1 MENNKLIEK
10 LLQTLQE
17 DFISNNIDA
26 TYIYSYLNN
35 YEIESNIDITDILNK
50 FNNNKYN
57 KTNFLE
63 DSLEII
69 SNDYVMDN
77 TIILNLTLKEKNI
90 LSIID
95 KIIKYLTK
103 EKIQYK
109 ITISNK
115 IINNNVNI
123 NLTNKLDIFKLSEYI
138 NKKINK
144 LDIYKVNPMYIN
156 DSIISYNLSTK
167 ISYNF
172 VVAYYIYTFLNEIK
186 DKHIVTSN
194 EFYSFMLKHSQN
206 INECHDLSNYLCL
219 NDEKNNIDFLID
231 FNLITNE
238 LFEVIKRGTIEN
250 IFELNDLYNNI
261 EYKDKLIDKYSS
273 FNNLDKN
280 KELLNKI
287 IIAMITKY
295 GYQYT
300 LNSITEF
307 SKNYNVNLITRT
319 NNLRSEVIN
328 NTSFI
333 TYLNTINIKDKVDEI
348 NKCLDIKAEDLTS
361 DLILEKI
368 CKETYLS
375 CQTEEKKY
383 SGKIQV
389 ARSLI
394 RLTYGDY
401 SGITRNNNSRTLAK
415 EKLLPEEIEE
425 IIKISLEKNGYI
437 IESESDLYELYAT
450 HISHLCNKKEEQYVK
465 E

>member
-1 MENNKLIEK
+1 MENNILIEK

-17 DFISNNIDA
+17 DLLSNNIDID
-26 TYIYSYLNN
+26 YIYSYLNN
-35 YEIESNIDITDILNK
+35 YEIDNNIDITYTLNK
-50 FNNNKYN
+50 INNNKYN
-57 KTNFLE
+57 KINLL
-63 DSLEII
+63 DNSLEVI

-77 TIILNLTLKEKNI
+77 TIIMNLTIKEKNI
-90 LSIID
+90 VNIID
-95 KIIKYLTK
+95 KIIKYLDK

-115 IINNNVNI
+115 LINNNVNI

-144 LDIYKVNPMYIN
+144 EDLYKVNPLYIN
-156 DSIISYNLSTK
+156 DSKISYNLSTK
-167 ISYNF
+167 LSYNYIT
-172 VVAYYIYTFLNEIK
+172 AYYIYLFLNEIK

-206 INECHDLSNYLCL
+206 INECHDLSNYLEL
-219 NDEKNNIDFLID
+219 NKEKNNIDYLID
-231 FNLITNE
+231 FEIITNE
-238 LFEVIKRGTIEN
+238 LFEVIKRGTLEN

-261 EYKDKLIDKYSS
+261 EYKDKLIDKYKS
-273 FNNLDKN
+273 FNDISLN
-280 KELLNKI
+280 ETLLNKI

-295 GYQYT
+295 GYQYS
-300 LNSITEF
+300 LNSLLEF
-307 SKNYNVNLITRT
+307 SKSYNVNLITRT
-319 NNLRSEVIN
+319 NNLRNEVIN
-328 NTSFI
+328 STSFI
-333 TYLNTINIKDKVDEI
+333 TYLNTINIKDKVDII
-348 NKCLDIKAEDLTS
+348 NEDLDIKEEDLTS
-361 DLILEKI
+361 DLILENI

-375 CQTEEKKY
+375 CQNEEKKY

-401 SGITRNNNSRTLAK
+401 SGITRTNNARKIAK

-450 HISHLCNKKEEQYVK
+450 HISHICNKEGKALC
-465 E
+465 

>member
-17 DFISNNIDA
+17 DLLSNNIDID
-26 TYIYSYLNN
+26 YIYSYLNN
-35 YEIESNIDITDILNK
+35 YEIDNNIDITYTLNK
-50 FNNNKYN
+50 INNNKYN
-57 KTNFLE
+57 KINLL
-63 DSLEII
+63 DNSLEVI

-77 TIILNLTLKEKNI
+77 TIVMNLTIKEKNI
-90 LSIID
+90 VSIID
-95 KIIKYLTK
+95 KIIKYLDK

-109 ITISNK
+109 ITIFNK
-115 IINNNVNI
+115 LINNNINI

-144 LDIYKVNPMYIN
+144 EDLYQVNPLYIN
-156 DSIISYNLSTK
+156 DSKISYNLSTK
-167 ISYNF
+167 LSYNYI
-172 VVAYYIYTFLNEIK
+172 VSYYIYLFLNEIK

-206 INECHDLSNYLCL
+206 INECHDLSNYLEL
-219 NDEKNNIDFLID
+219 NKEKNNIDYLID
-231 FNLITNE
+231 FEIITNE
-238 LFEVIKRGTIEN
+238 LFEVIKRGTLEN

-261 EYKDKLIDKYSS
+261 EYKDKLIDKYKS
-273 FNNLDKN
+273 FNDISLN
-280 KELLNKI
+280 ETLLNKI

-300 LNSITEF
+300 LNSLLEF
-307 SKNYNVNLITRT
+307 SKSYNVNLITRT

-328 NTSFI
+328 STSFI
-333 TYLNTINIKDKVDEI
+333 TYLNTINIKDKVDII
-348 NKCLDIKAEDLTS
+348 NKELGIKEEDLTS
-361 DLILEKI
+361 DLILENI

-375 CQTEEKKY
+375 CQNEEKKY

-401 SGITRNNNSRTLAK
+401 SGITRTNNARKIAK

-450 HISHLCNKKEEQYVK
+450 HISHICNKEGKVLC
-465 E
+465 

>member
-1 MENNKLIEK
+1 MENNILIEK

-17 DFISNNIDA
+17 DLLSNNIDID
-26 TYIYSYLNN
+26 YIYSYLNN
-35 YEIESNIDITDILNK
+35 YEIDNNIDITYTLNK
-50 FNNNKYN
+50 INNNKYN
-57 KTNFLE
+57 KINLL
-63 DSLEII
+63 DNSLEVI

-77 TIILNLTLKEKNI
+77 TIIMNLTIKEKNI
-90 LSIID
+90 VNIID
-95 KIIKYLTK
+95 KIIKYLDK

-115 IINNNVNI
+115 LINNNVNI

-144 LDIYKVNPMYIN
+144 EDLYQINPLYIN
-156 DSIISYNLSTK
+156 DSKISYNLSTK
-167 ISYNF
+167 LSYNYIT
-172 VVAYYIYTFLNEIK
+172 AYYIYLFLNEIK

-206 INECHDLSNYLCL
+206 INECHDLSNYLEL
-219 NDEKNNIDFLID
+219 NKEKNNIDYLID
-231 FNLITNE
+231 FEIITNE
-238 LFEVIKRGTIEN
+238 LFEVIKRGTLEN

-261 EYKDKLIDKYSS
+261 EYKDKLIDKYKS
-273 FNNLDKN
+273 FNDISLN
-280 KELLNKI
+280 ETLLNKI

-295 GYQYT
+295 GYQYS
-300 LNSITEF
+300 LNSLLEF
-307 SKNYNVNLITRT
+307 SKSYNVNLITRT

-328 NTSFI
+328 STSFI
-333 TYLNTINIKDKVDEI
+333 TYLNTISIKD
-348 NKCLDIKAEDLTS
+348 NLDIKEEDLTS
-361 DLILEKI
+361 DLILENI

-375 CQTEEKKY
+375 CQNEEKKY

-401 SGITRNNNSRTLAK
+401 SGITRTNNERKIAK

-450 HISHLCNKKEEQYVK
+450 HISHICNKEGKALC
-465 E
+465 

>member
-1 MENNKLIEK
+1 MENNILIEK

-17 DFISNNIDA
+17 DLLSNNIDID
-26 TYIYSYLNN
+26 YIYSYLNN
-35 YEIESNIDITDILNK
+35 YEIDNNIDITYTLNK
-50 FNNNKYN
+50 INNNKYN
-57 KTNFLE
+57 KINLL
-63 DSLEII
+63 DNSLEVI

-77 TIILNLTLKEKNI
+77 TIIMNLTIKEKNI
-90 LSIID
+90 VSIID
-95 KIIKYLTK
+95 KIIKYLDK

-109 ITISNK
+109 ITIFNK
-115 IINNNVNI
+115 LINNNINI

-144 LDIYKVNPMYIN
+144 EDLYQVNPLYIN
-156 DSIISYNLSTK
+156 DSKISYSLSTK
-167 ISYNF
+167 LSYNYI
-172 VVAYYIYTFLNEIK
+172 VSYYIYLFLNEIK

-206 INECHDLSNYLCL
+206 INECHDLSNYLEL
-219 NDEKNNIDFLID
+219 NKEKNNIDYLID
-231 FNLITNE
+231 FEIITNE
-238 LFEVIKRGTIEN
+238 LFEVIKRGTLEN

-261 EYKDKLIDKYSS
+261 EYKDKLIDKYKS
-273 FNNLDKN
+273 FNDISLN
-280 KELLNKI
+280 ETLLNKI

-300 LNSITEF
+300 LNSLLEF
-307 SKNYNVNLITRT
+307 SKSYNVNLITRT
-319 NNLRSEVIN
+319 NNLRNEVIN
-328 NTSFI
+328 STSFI
-333 TYLNTINIKDKVDEI
+333 TYLNTINIKDKVDII
-348 NKCLDIKAEDLTS
+348 NADLGIKEEDLTS
-361 DLILEKI
+361 DLILESI

-375 CQTEEKKY
+375 CQNEEKKY

-401 SGITRNNNSRTLAK
+401 SGITRTNNARTIAK
-415 EKLLPEEIEE
+415 EKLLPKEIEE

-450 HISHLCNKKEEQYVK
+450 HISHICNKEGKVLC
-465 E
+465 

>member
-1 MENNKLIEK
+1 MENNILIEK

-17 DFISNNIDA
+17 DLLSNNIDID
-26 TYIYSYLNN
+26 YIYSYLNN
-35 YEIESNIDITDILNK
+35 YEIDNNIDITYTLNK
-50 FNNNKYN
+50 INNNKYN
-57 KTNFLE
+57 KINLL
-63 DSLEII
+63 DNSLEVI

-77 TIILNLTLKEKNI
+77 TIIMNLTIKEKNI
-90 LSIID
+90 VNIID
-95 KIIKYLTK
+95 KIIKYLDK

-115 IINNNVNI
+115 LINNNVNI

-144 LDIYKVNPMYIN
+144 EDLYKVNPLYIN
-156 DSIISYNLSTK
+156 DSKISYNLSTK
-167 ISYNF
+167 LSYNYIT
-172 VVAYYIYTFLNEIK
+172 AYYIYLFLNEIK

-206 INECHDLSNYLCL
+206 INECHDLSNYLEL
-219 NDEKNNIDFLID
+219 NKEKNNIDYLID
-231 FNLITNE
+231 FEIITNE
-238 LFEVIKRGTIEN
+238 LFEVIKRGTLEN

-261 EYKDKLIDKYSS
+261 EYKDKLIDKYKS
-273 FNNLDKN
+273 FNDISLN
-280 KELLNKI
+280 ETLLNKI

-295 GYQYT
+295 GYQYS
-300 LNSITEF
+300 LNSLLEF
-307 SKNYNVNLITRT
+307 SKSYNVNLITRT
-319 NNLRSEVIN
+319 NNLRNEVIN
-328 NTSFI
+328 STSFI
-333 TYLNTINIKDKVDEI
+333 TYLNTINIKDKVDII
-348 NKCLDIKAEDLTS
+348 NEDLDIKEEDLTS
-361 DLILEKI
+361 DLILENI

-375 CQTEEKKY
+375 CQNEEKKY

-401 SGITRNNNSRTLAK
+401 SGITRTNNARKIAK

-450 HISHLCNKKEEQYVK
+450 HISHICKKEGKVLC
-465 E
+465 

>member
-1 MENNKLIEK
+1 MENNILIEK

-17 DFISNNIDA
+17 DLLSNNIDID
-26 TYIYSYLNN
+26 YIYSYLNN
-35 YEIESNIDITDILNK
+35 YEIDNNIDITYTLNK
-50 FNNNKYN
+50 INNNKYN
-57 KTNFLE
+57 KINLL
-63 DSLEII
+63 DNSLEVI

-77 TIILNLTLKEKNI
+77 TIIMNLTIKEKNI
-90 LSIID
+90 VNIID
-95 KIIKYLTK
+95 KIIKYLDK

-115 IINNNVNI
+115 LINNNVNI

-144 LDIYKVNPMYIN
+144 EDLYKVNPLYIN
-156 DSIISYNLSTK
+156 DSKISYNLSTK
-167 ISYNF
+167 LSYNYIT
-172 VVAYYIYTFLNEIK
+172 AYYIYLFLNEIK

-206 INECHDLSNYLCL
+206 INECHDLSNYLEL
-219 NDEKNNIDFLID
+219 NKEKNNIDYLID
-231 FNLITNE
+231 FEIITNE
-238 LFEVIKRGTIEN
+238 LFEVIKRGTLEN

-261 EYKDKLIDKYSS
+261 EYKDKLIDKYKS
-273 FNNLDKN
+273 FNDISLN
-280 KELLNKI
+280 ETLLNKI

-295 GYQYT
+295 GYQYS
-300 LNSITEF
+300 LNSLLEF
-307 SKNYNVNLITRT
+307 SKSYNVNLITRT

-328 NTSFI
+328 STSFI
-333 TYLNTINIKDKVDEI
+333 TYLNTISIKDKVDII
-348 NKCLDIKAEDLTS
+348 NEDLDIKEEDLTS
-361 DLILEKI
+361 DLILENI

-375 CQTEEKKY
+375 CQNEEKKY

-401 SGITRNNNSRTLAK
+401 SGITRTNNARKIAK

-450 HISHLCNKKEEQYVK
+450 HISHICNKEGKALC
-465 E
+465 

>member
-1 MENNKLIEK
+1 MENNILIEK

-17 DFISNNIDA
+17 DLLSNNIDID
-26 TYIYSYLNN
+26 YIYSYLNN
-35 YEIESNIDITDILNK
+35 YEIDNNIDITYALNK
-50 FNNNKYN
+50 INNNKYN
-57 KTNFLE
+57 KINLL
-63 DSLEII
+63 DNSLEVI

-77 TIILNLTLKEKNI
+77 TIIMNLTIKEKNI
-90 LSIID
+90 VNIID
-95 KIIKYLTK
+95 KIIKYLDK

-115 IINNNVNI
+115 LINNNVNI

-144 LDIYKVNPMYIN
+144 EDLYKVNPLYIN
-156 DSIISYNLSTK
+156 DSKISYNLSTK
-167 ISYNF
+167 LSYNYIT
-172 VVAYYIYTFLNEIK
+172 AYYIYLFLNEIK

-206 INECHDLSNYLCL
+206 INECHDLSNYLEL
-219 NDEKNNIDFLID
+219 NKEKNNIDYLID
-231 FNLITNE
+231 FEIITNE
-238 LFEVIKRGTIEN
+238 LFEVIKRGTLEN

-261 EYKDKLIDKYSS
+261 EYKDKLIDKYKS
-273 FNNLDKN
+273 FNDISLN
-280 KELLNKI
+280 ETLLNKI

-295 GYQYT
+295 GYQYS
-300 LNSITEF
+300 LNSLLEF
-307 SKNYNVNLITRT
+307 SKSYNVNLITRT
-319 NNLRSEVIN
+319 NNLRNEVIN
-328 NTSFI
+328 STSFI
-333 TYLNTINIKDKVDEI
+333 TYLNTINIKDKVDII
-348 NKCLDIKAEDLTS
+348 NEDLDIKEEDLTS
-361 DLILEKI
+361 DLILENI

-375 CQTEEKKY
+375 CQNEEKKY

-401 SGITRNNNSRTLAK
+401 SGITRTNNARKIAK

-450 HISHLCNKKEEQYVK
+450 HISHICNKEGKALC
-465 E
+465 

>member
-1 MENNKLIEK
+1 MENNILIEK

-17 DFISNNIDA
+17 DLLSNNIDID
-26 TYIYSYLNN
+26 YIYSYLNN
-35 YEIESNIDITDILNK
+35 YEIDNNIDITYALNK
-50 FNNNKYN
+50 INNNKYN
-57 KTNFLE
+57 KINLL
-63 DSLEII
+63 DNSLEVI

-77 TIILNLTLKEKNI
+77 TIIMNLTIKEKNI
-90 LSIID
+90 VNIID
-95 KIIKYLTK
+95 KIIKYLDK

-115 IINNNVNI
+115 LINNNVNI

-144 LDIYKVNPMYIN
+144 EDLYQINPLYIN
-156 DSIISYNLSTK
+156 DSKISYNLSTK
-167 ISYNF
+167 LSYNYIM
-172 VVAYYIYTFLNEIK
+172 AYYIYLFLNEIK

-206 INECHDLSNYLCL
+206 INECHDLSNYLEL
-219 NDEKNNIDFLID
+219 NKEKNNIDYLID
-231 FNLITNE
+231 FEIITNE
-238 LFEVIKRGTIEN
+238 LFEVIKRGTLEN

-261 EYKDKLIDKYSS
+261 EYKDKLIDKYKS
-273 FNNLDKN
+273 FNDISLN
-280 KELLNKI
+280 ETLLNKI

-295 GYQYT
+295 GYQYS
-300 LNSITEF
+300 LNSLLEF
-307 SKNYNVNLITRT
+307 SKSYNVNLITRT
-319 NNLRSEVIN
+319 NNLRNEVIN
-328 NTSFI
+328 STSFI
-333 TYLNTINIKDKVDEI
+333 TYLNTINIKDKVDII
-348 NKCLDIKAEDLTS
+348 NEDLDIKEEDLTS
-361 DLILEKI
+361 DLILENI

-375 CQTEEKKY
+375 CQNEEKKY

-389 ARSLI
+389 ARRLI

-401 SGITRNNNSRTLAK
+401 SGITRTNNARTIAK

-450 HISHLCNKKEEQYVK
+450 HISHICNKEGNALC
-465 E
+465 

>member
-17 DFISNNIDA
+17 DLLSNNIDID
-26 TYIYSYLNN
+26 YIYSYLNN
-35 YEIESNIDITDILNK
+35 YEIDNNIDITYTLNK
-50 FNNNKYN
+50 INNNKYN
-57 KTNFLE
+57 KINLL
-63 DSLEII
+63 DNSMEII

-77 TIILNLTLKEKNI
+77 TIVMNLTIKEKNI
-90 LSIID
+90 VSIID
-95 KIIKYLTK
+95 KIVKYLDK

-115 IINNNVNI
+115 LINNNINI

-144 LDIYKVNPMYIN
+144 EDLYQVNPLYIN
-156 DSIISYNLSTK
+156 DSKISYNLLTK
-167 ISYNF
+167 LSYNY
-172 VVAYYIYTFLNEIK
+172 VTAYYIYLFLNEIK

-206 INECHDLSNYLCL
+206 INECHDLSNYLEL
-219 NDEKNNIDFLID
+219 NKEKNNIDYLID
-231 FNLITNE
+231 FEIITNE
-238 LFEVIKRGTIEN
+238 LFEVIKRGTLEN

-261 EYKDKLIDKYSS
+261 EYKDKLIDKYKS
-273 FNNLDKN
+273 FNDISLN
-280 KELLNKI
+280 ETLLNKI

-300 LNSITEF
+300 LNSLLEF
-307 SKNYNVNLITRT
+307 SKSYNVNLITRT

-328 NTSFI
+328 STSFI
-333 TYLNTINIKDKVDEI
+333 TYLNTISIKDKVDII
-348 NKCLDIKAEDLTS
+348 NADLGIKEEDLTS
-361 DLILEKI
+361 DLILENI

-375 CQTEEKKY
+375 CQNEEKKY

-401 SGITRNNNSRTLAK
+401 SGITRTNNARTIAK

-425 IIKISLEKNGYI
+425 IVKISLEKNGYI

-450 HISHLCNKKEEQYVK
+450 HISHICNKEGKALC
-465 E
+465 

>member
-1 MENNKLIEK
+1 MENNILIEK

-17 DFISNNIDA
+17 DLLSNNIDID
-26 TYIYSYLNN
+26 YIYSYLNN
-35 YEIESNIDITDILNK
+35 YEIDNNIDITYTLNK
-50 FNNNKYN
+50 INNNKYN
-57 KTNFLE
+57 KINLL
-63 DSLEII
+63 DNSLEVI

-77 TIILNLTLKEKNI
+77 TIVMNITIKEKNI
-90 LSIID
+90 VNIID
-95 KIIKYLTK
+95 KIIKYLDK

-115 IINNNVNI
+115 LINNNVNI

-144 LDIYKVNPMYIN
+144 EDLYQINPLYIN
-156 DSIISYNLSTK
+156 DSKISYNLSTK
-167 ISYNF
+167 LSYNYIT
-172 VVAYYIYTFLNEIK
+172 AYYIYLFLNEIK

-206 INECHDLSNYLCL
+206 INECHDLSNYLEL
-219 NDEKNNIDFLID
+219 NKEKNNIDYLID
-231 FNLITNE
+231 FEIITNE
-238 LFEVIKRGTIEN
+238 LFEVIKRGTLEN

-261 EYKDKLIDKYSS
+261 EYKDKLIDKYKS
-273 FNNLDKN
+273 FNDISLN
-280 KELLNKI
+280 ETLLNKI

-300 LNSITEF
+300 LNSLLEF
-307 SKNYNVNLITRT
+307 SKSYNVNLITRT
-319 NNLRSEVIN
+319 NNLRNEVIN
-328 NTSFI
+328 STSFI
-333 TYLNTINIKDKVDEI
+333 TYLNTINIKDKVDII
-348 NKCLDIKAEDLTS
+348 NEDLDIKEEDLTS
-361 DLILEKI
+361 DLILENI

-375 CQTEEKKY
+375 CQNEEKKY

-401 SGITRNNNSRTLAK
+401 SGITRTNNARKIAK

-450 HISHLCNKKEEQYVK
+450 HISHICNKEGKALC
-465 E
+465 

>member
-1 MENNKLIEK
+1 MENNILIEK

-17 DFISNNIDA
+17 DLLSNNIDID
-26 TYIYSYLNN
+26 YIYSYLNN
-35 YEIESNIDITDILNK
+35 YEIDNNIDITYALNK
-50 FNNNKYN
+50 INNNKYN
-57 KTNFLE
+57 KINLL
-63 DSLEII
+63 DNSLEVI

-77 TIILNLTLKEKNI
+77 TIIMNLTIKEKNI
-90 LSIID
+90 VNIID
-95 KIIKYLTK
+95 KIIKYLDK

-115 IINNNVNI
+115 LINNNVNI

-144 LDIYKVNPMYIN
+144 EDLYQINPLYIN
-156 DSIISYNLSTK
+156 DSKISYNLSTK
-167 ISYNF
+167 LSYNYIM
-172 VVAYYIYTFLNEIK
+172 AYYIYLFLNEIK

-206 INECHDLSNYLCL
+206 INECHDLSNYLEL
-219 NDEKNNIDFLID
+219 NKEKNNIDYLID
-231 FNLITNE
+231 FEIITNE
-238 LFEVIKRGTIEN
+238 LFEVIKRGTLEN

-261 EYKDKLIDKYSS
+261 EYKDKLIDKYKS
-273 FNNLDKN
+273 FNDISLN
-280 KELLNKI
+280 ETLLNKI

-300 LNSITEF
+300 LNSLLEF
-307 SKNYNVNLITRT
+307 SKSYNVNLITRT
-319 NNLRSEVIN
+319 NNLRNEVIN
-328 NTSFI
+328 STSFI
-333 TYLNTINIKDKVDEI
+333 TYLNTINIKDKVDII
-348 NKCLDIKAEDLTS
+348 NEDLDIKEEDLTS
-361 DLILEKI
+361 DLILENI

-375 CQTEEKKY
+375 CQNEEKKY

-401 SGITRNNNSRTLAK
+401 SGITRTNNARTIAK

-450 HISHLCNKKEEQYVK
+450 HISHICNKEGKALC
-465 E
+465 

>member
-1 MENNKLIEK
+1 MENNILIEK

-17 DFISNNIDA
+17 DLLSNNIDID
-26 TYIYSYLNN
+26 YIYSYLNN
-35 YEIESNIDITDILNK
+35 YEIDNNIDITYTLNK
-50 FNNNKYN
+50 INNNKYN
-57 KTNFLE
+57 KINLL
-63 DSLEII
+63 DNSLEVI

-77 TIILNLTLKEKNI
+77 TIIMNLTIKEKNI
-90 LSIID
+90 VNIID
-95 KIIKYLTK
+95 KIIKYLDK

-115 IINNNVNI
+115 LINNNVNI

-144 LDIYKVNPMYIN
+144 EDLYKVNPLYIN
-156 DSIISYNLSTK
+156 DSKISYNLSTK
-167 ISYNF
+167 LSYNYIT
-172 VVAYYIYTFLNEIK
+172 AYYIYLFLNEIK

-206 INECHDLSNYLCL
+206 INECHDLSNYLEL
-219 NDEKNNIDFLID
+219 NKEKNNIDYLID
-231 FNLITNE
+231 FEIITNE
-238 LFEVIKRGTIEN
+238 LFEVIKRGTLEN

-261 EYKDKLIDKYSS
+261 EYKDKLIDKYKS
-273 FNNLDKN
+273 FNDISLN
-280 KELLNKI
+280 ETLLNKI

-295 GYQYT
+295 GYQYS
-300 LNSITEF
+300 LNSLLEF
-307 SKNYNVNLITRT
+307 SKSYNVNLITRT
-319 NNLRSEVIN
+319 NNLINEVIN
-328 NTSFI
+328 STSFI
-333 TYLNTINIKDKVDEI
+333 TYLNTINIKDKVDII
-348 NKCLDIKAEDLTS
+348 NEDLDIKEEDLTS
-361 DLILEKI
+361 DLILENI

-375 CQTEEKKY
+375 CQNEEKKY

-401 SGITRNNNSRTLAK
+401 SGITRTNNARKIAK

-450 HISHLCNKKEEQYVK
+450 HISHICNKEGKALC
-465 E
+465 

>member
-1 MENNKLIEK
+1 MENNILIEK

-17 DFISNNIDA
+17 DLLSNNIDID
-26 TYIYSYLNN
+26 YIYSYLNN
-35 YEIESNIDITDILNK
+35 YEIDNNIDITYTLNK
-50 FNNNKYN
+50 INNNKYN
-57 KTNFLE
+57 KINLL
-63 DSLEII
+63 DNSLEVI

-77 TIILNLTLKEKNI
+77 TIIMNLTIKEKNI
-90 LSIID
+90 VNIID
-95 KIIKYLTK
+95 KIIKYLDK

-109 ITISNK
+109 ITTSNK
-115 IINNNVNI
+115 LINNNVNI

-144 LDIYKVNPMYIN
+144 EDLYQVNPLYIN
-156 DSIISYNLSTK
+156 DSKISYNLSTK
-167 ISYNF
+167 LSYNYI
-172 VVAYYIYTFLNEIK
+172 VSYYIYLFLNEIK

-206 INECHDLSNYLCL
+206 INECHDLSNYLEL
-219 NDEKNNIDFLID
+219 NKEKNNIDYLID
-231 FNLITNE
+231 FEIITNE
-238 LFEVIKRGTIEN
+238 LFEVIKRGTLEN

-261 EYKDKLIDKYSS
+261 EYKDKLIDKYKS
-273 FNNLDKN
+273 FNDISLN
-280 KELLNKI
+280 ETLLNKI

-300 LNSITEF
+300 LNSLLEF
-307 SKNYNVNLITRT
+307 SKSYNVNLITRT

-328 NTSFI
+328 STSFI
-333 TYLNTINIKDKVDEI
+333 TYLNTINIKDKVDII
-348 NKCLDIKAEDLTS
+348 NKELGIKEEDLTS
-361 DLILEKI
+361 DLILENI

-375 CQTEEKKY
+375 CQNEEKKY

-401 SGITRNNNSRTLAK
+401 SGITRTNNARKIAK

-450 HISHLCNKKEEQYVK
+450 HISHISNKEGKVLC
-465 E
+465 

>member
-1 MENNKLIEK
+1 MENNILIEK

-17 DFISNNIDA
+17 DLLSNNIDID
-26 TYIYSYLNN
+26 YIYSYLNN
-35 YEIESNIDITDILNK
+35 YEIDNNIDITYTLNK
-50 FNNNKYN
+50 INNNKYN
-57 KTNFLE
+57 RINLL
-63 DSLEII
+63 DNSLEII

-77 TIILNLTLKEKNI
+77 TIIMNLTIKEKNI
-90 LSIID
+90 VSIID
-95 KIIKYLTK
+95 KIIKYLDK
-103 EKIQYK
+103 EKINYK

-115 IINNNVNI
+115 LINNNVNI

-144 LDIYKVNPMYIN
+144 EDLYQVTPLYIN
-156 DSIISYNLSTK
+156 DSKISYNLSTK
-167 ISYNF
+167 LSYNYIT
-172 VVAYYIYTFLNEIK
+172 AYYIYLFLNEIK

-206 INECHDLSNYLCL
+206 INECHDLSNYLEL
-219 NDEKNNIDFLID
+219 NKEKNNIDYLID
-231 FNLITNE
+231 FEIITNE
-238 LFEVIKRGTIEN
+238 LFEVIKRGTLEN

-261 EYKDKLIDKYSS
+261 EYKDKLIDKYKS
-273 FNNLDKN
+273 FNDISLN
-280 KELLNKI
+280 ETLLNKI

-300 LNSITEF
+300 LNSLLEF
-307 SKNYNVNLITRT
+307 SKSYNVNLITRT
-319 NNLRSEVIN
+319 NNLRNEVIN
-328 NTSFI
+328 STSFI
-333 TYLNTINIKDKVDEI
+333 TYLNTINIKDKVDII
-348 NKCLDIKAEDLTS
+348 NEDLDIKEEDLTS
-361 DLILEKI
+361 DLILENI

-375 CQTEEKKY
+375 CQNEEKKY

-401 SGITRNNNSRTLAK
+401 SGITRTNNARKIAK
-415 EKLLPEEIEE
+415 EKLLPKEIEE

-450 HISHLCNKKEEQYVK
+450 HISHICNKEGKALC
-465 E
+465 

>member
-1 MENNKLIEK
+1 MENNILIEK

-17 DFISNNIDA
+17 DLLSNNIDID
-26 TYIYSYLNN
+26 YIYSYLNN
-35 YEIESNIDITDILNK
+35 YEIDNNIDITYTLNK
-50 FNNNKYN
+50 INNNKYN
-57 KTNFLE
+57 KINLL
-63 DSLEII
+63 DNSLEVI

-77 TIILNLTLKEKNI
+77 TIIMNLTIKEKNI
-90 LSIID
+90 VSIID
-95 KIIKYLTK
+95 KIIKYLDK

-109 ITISNK
+109 ITIFNK
-115 IINNNVNI
+115 LINNNINI

-144 LDIYKVNPMYIN
+144 EDLYQVNPLYIN
-156 DSIISYNLSTK
+156 DSKISYNLSTK
-167 ISYNF
+167 LSYNYI
-172 VVAYYIYTFLNEIK
+172 VSYYIYLFLNEIK

-206 INECHDLSNYLCL
+206 INECHDLSNYLEL
-219 NDEKNNIDFLID
+219 NKEKNNIDYLID
-231 FNLITNE
+231 FEIITNE
-238 LFEVIKRGTIEN
+238 LFEVIKRGTLEN

-261 EYKDKLIDKYSS
+261 EYKDKLIDKYKS
-273 FNNLDKN
+273 FNDISLN
-280 KELLNKI
+280 ETLLNKI

-300 LNSITEF
+300 LNSLLEF
-307 SKNYNVNLITRT
+307 SKSYNVNLITRT

-328 NTSFI
+328 STSFI
-333 TYLNTINIKDKVDEI
+333 TYLNTINIKDKVDII
-348 NKCLDIKAEDLTS
+348 NADLGIKEEDLTS
-361 DLILEKI
+361 DLILENI

-375 CQTEEKKY
+375 CQNEEKKY

-401 SGITRNNNSRTLAK
+401 SGITRTNNARKIAK

-450 HISHLCNKKEEQYVK
+450 HISHISNKEGKVLC
-465 E
+465 

>member
-1 MENNKLIEK
+1 MENNILIEK

-17 DFISNNIDA
+17 DLLSNNIDID
-26 TYIYSYLNN
+26 YIYSYLNN
-35 YEIESNIDITDILNK
+35 YEIDNNIDITYTLNK
-50 FNNNKYN
+50 INNNKYN
-57 KTNFLE
+57 KINLL
-63 DSLEII
+63 DNSLEVI

-77 TIILNLTLKEKNI
+77 TIIMNLTIKEKNI
-90 LSIID
+90 VNIID
-95 KIIKYLTK
+95 KIIKYLDK

-115 IINNNVNI
+115 LINNNVNI

-144 LDIYKVNPMYIN
+144 EDLYKVNPLYIN
-156 DSIISYNLSTK
+156 DSKISYNLSTK
-167 ISYNF
+167 LSYNYIT
-172 VVAYYIYTFLNEIK
+172 AYYIYLFLNEIK

-206 INECHDLSNYLCL
+206 INECHDLSNYLEL
-219 NDEKNNIDFLID
+219 NKEKNNIDYLID
-231 FNLITNE
+231 FEIITNE
-238 LFEVIKRGTIEN
+238 LFEVIKRGTLEN

-261 EYKDKLIDKYSS
+261 EYKDKLIDKYKS
-273 FNNLDKN
+273 FNDISLN
-280 KELLNKI
+280 ETLLNKI

-300 LNSITEF
+300 LNSLLEF
-307 SKNYNVNLITRT
+307 SKSYNVNLITRT

-328 NTSFI
+328 STSFI
-333 TYLNTINIKDKVDEI
+333 TYLNTISIKDKVDII
-348 NKCLDIKAEDLTS
+348 NEDLDIKEEDLTS
-361 DLILEKI
+361 DLILENI

-375 CQTEEKKY
+375 CQNEEKKY

-401 SGITRNNNSRTLAK
+401 SGITRTNNARKIAK

-450 HISHLCNKKEEQYVK
+450 HISHICNKEGKALC
-465 E
+465 

>member
-1 MENNKLIEK
+1 MENNILIEK

-17 DFISNNIDA
+17 DLLSNNIDID
-26 TYIYSYLNN
+26 YIYSYLNN
-35 YEIESNIDITDILNK
+35 YEIDNNIDITYTLNK
-50 FNNNKYN
+50 INNNKYN
-57 KTNFLE
+57 KINLL
-63 DSLEII
+63 DNSLEVI

-77 TIILNLTLKEKNI
+77 TIIMNLTIKEKNI
-90 LSIID
+90 VNIID
-95 KIIKYLTK
+95 KIIKYLDK

-115 IINNNVNI
+115 LINNNVKI

-144 LDIYKVNPMYIN
+144 EDLYKVNPLYIN
-156 DSIISYNLSTK
+156 DSKISYNLSTK
-167 ISYNF
+167 LSYNYIT
-172 VVAYYIYTFLNEIK
+172 AYYIYLFLNEIK

-206 INECHDLSNYLCL
+206 INECHDLSNYLEL
-219 NDEKNNIDFLID
+219 NKEKNNIDYLID
-231 FNLITNE
+231 FEIITNE
-238 LFEVIKRGTIEN
+238 LFEVIKRGTLEN

-261 EYKDKLIDKYSS
+261 EYKDKLIDKYKS
-273 FNNLDKN
+273 FNDISLN
-280 KELLNKI
+280 ETLLNKI

-295 GYQYT
+295 GYQYS
-300 LNSITEF
+300 LNSLLEF
-307 SKNYNVNLITRT
+307 SKSYNVNLITRT
-319 NNLRSEVIN
+319 NNLRNEVIN
-328 NTSFI
+328 STSFI
-333 TYLNTINIKDKVDEI
+333 TYLNTINIKDKVDII
-348 NKCLDIKAEDLTS
+348 NEDLDIKEEDLTS
-361 DLILEKI
+361 DLILENI

-375 CQTEEKKY
+375 CQNEEKKY
-383 SGKIQV
+383 LGKIQV

-401 SGITRNNNSRTLAK
+401 SGITRTNNARKIAK

-450 HISHLCNKKEEQYVK
+450 HISHICNKEGKALC
-465 E
+465 